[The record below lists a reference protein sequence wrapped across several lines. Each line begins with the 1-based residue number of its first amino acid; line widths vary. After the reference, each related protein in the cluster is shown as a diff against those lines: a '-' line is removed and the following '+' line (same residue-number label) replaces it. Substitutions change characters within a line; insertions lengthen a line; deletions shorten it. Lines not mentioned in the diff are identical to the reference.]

1 MVIYRVFDIISKN
14 AVNEIILNELN
25 TKKFSHF
32 SDCVEK
38 LDIKCG
44 GGGGAEKIRRRLN
57 RSVDDFDS
65 TEIRLGKTTK
75 FDDAGV

>member
-1 MVIYRVFDIISKN
+1 LTIIGHT
-14 AVNEIILNELN
+14 AFLILNELN

-44 GGGGAEKIRRRLN
+44 GGGGTEKN
-57 RSVDDFDS
+57 S
-65 TEIRLGKTTK
+65 T
-75 FDDAGV
+75 AA